1 MGERNRAVAA
11 MLLFVAAGIHV
22 LAAYEPL
29 HLETQLFYV
38 FWGVVFA
45 QVLAGALI
53 LLRIRWGAGWA
64 LLVNAVLIL
73 AYALTRLFPLTGEE
87 MPEPVELLGVLS
99 KAVELVSLP
108 VLVVLFRTA
117 PGRATAGSPAEPL

>member
-1 MGERNRAVAA
+1 VGERSWAVAA

-22 LAAYEPL
+22 FAAYEPH

-73 AYALTRLFPLTGEE
+73 AYVLTRLFPLTGEE